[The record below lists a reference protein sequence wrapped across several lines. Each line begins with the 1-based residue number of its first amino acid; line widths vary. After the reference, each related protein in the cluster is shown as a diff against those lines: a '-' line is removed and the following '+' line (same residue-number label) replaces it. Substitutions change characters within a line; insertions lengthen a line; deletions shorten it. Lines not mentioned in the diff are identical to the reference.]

1 MRRLINEP
9 NNAMVFLALPEKESD
24 IRIHTSQR
32 YRWWVYS
39 AIALGMFVSVA
50 DHGSVAVALPSI
62 ANEFR
67 TDLPTAQWVLIAY
80 ALTISSLLLPMGR
93 LSDII
98 GRKRLYIIGFI
109 IFLVSAL
116 LCAVAGSVATL
127 IASRVLMGV
136 GASMTQATATAI
148 LLSAFDE
155 SERGKAL
162 GLQISAVGSGA
173 VGGPAIGGF
182 VVDLFGWRGVFM
194 LTIALAAIAITFAL
208 IVLNRKRSDG
218 AVSGGRFD
226 LVGAIT
232 STTALIVFLFAMS
245 NGAEF
250 GWRTPPIVAGF
261 AAVIG
266 LGAFFTYWELR
277 NRSPMLDVTLFRRRV
292 FAIGVVA
299 SVISF
304 MSIASVRFLMPFYL
318 QTVLG
323 YSPGRVGL
331 ILVPAAFAMI
341 IMGPLGG
348 RLSDRYGWTA
358 FNVGGLLFTTAGL
371 FILSRATETSP
382 VWLIILGTVTQ
393 SIGTGTFNAPNN
405 SSILSVVERSK
416 YGVMSGFLNLV
427 RNTANITG
435 IAVATTLVV
444 TVMGNQ
450 GFEPSLAA
458 VSESGAQGVLGAFT
472 SGMKTAYLAMAG
484 LVFVGAALSTLKGGL
499 GKPPPALEQVDTTPT
514 QGR

>member
-1 MRRLINEP
+1 M
-9 NNAMVFLALPEKESD
+9 
-24 IRIHTSQR
+24 
-32 YRWWVYS
+32 YS
-39 AIALGMFVSVA
+39 AIALGLFVSVA

-67 TDLPTAQWVLIAY
+67 TDLPTVQWVMIAY

-93 LSDII
+93 LSDIV
-98 GRKRLYIIGFI
+98 GRKRMYVVGFS

-116 LCAVAGSVATL
+116 LCMVADNVVTL
-127 IASRVLMGV
+127 IASRVLMGL

-148 LLSAFDE
+148 LLSAFEE

-182 VVDLFGWRGVFM
+182 VVDAFGWRGVFL
-194 LTIALAAIAITFAL
+194 LTVTLALVAIVVAQV
-208 IVLNRKRSDG
+208 VLNRRRTDG

-226 LVGAIT
+226 LVGAVT
-232 STTALIVFLFAMS
+232 STTILIVFLLAMS
-245 NGAEF
+245 NGAEM
-250 GWRTPPIVAGF
+250 GWRSPPIVVGF
-261 AAVIG
+261 AGVIA
-266 LGAFFTYWELR
+266 LAAFFIFWELR
-277 NRSPMLDVTLFRRRV
+277 NRSPMLDVSLFRHRV
-292 FAIGVVA
+292 FALGVAA
-299 SVISF
+299 SMISF
-304 MSIASVRFLMPFYL
+304 MSISSVRFLMPFYL
-318 QTVLG
+318 QAVLG

-331 ILVPAAFAMI
+331 VLVPAAFGMI

-358 FNVGGLLFTTAGL
+358 FNVGGLLFTAAGL

-435 IAVATTLVV
+435 IAVATTIVV
-444 TVMGNQ
+444 TVMGSQ

-458 VSESGAQGVLGAFT
+458 VSESGAEGVLGAFT
-472 SGMKTAYLAMAG
+472 SGMKTAYLTMSG
-484 LVFVGAALSTLKGGL
+484 LVFVGALLSVLKGGR
-499 GKPPPALEQVDTTPT
+499 GKAAKARIGDRMTKTESEN
-514 QGR
+514 